1 MQMTPAEILADPN
14 YLPFRLDTV
23 ERRVLFVRIDREARQ
38 QAAFLDDRMLAGNAQ
53 GAWLALDALPPPPVS
68 IPPLHFIFH
77 IGHCG
82 STLLSRLLQGWR
94 GVQSL
99 REPLP
104 LRTLAEARQTLAHHR
119 AGVSSTQW
127 QGLLHTLLALWARP
141 LPGIDVTTLKA
152 TSSCNGLIE
161 PILAT
166 APASRAIL
174 LDMPLE
180 PYLATLFKSPDSV
193 RDAAAAAPERFAF
206 LRGAVHDELLSPN
219 ARSLPQ
225 LCAMGWLAE
234 QLRFSGL
241 TRGECAS
248 RVVRVRFDELLQ
260 QPEPTLQR
268 IAAHLGWS
276 EDAVPAALASPAW
289 GRYSK
294 AQDHAYGS
302 ADRAFDLD
310 ESRRRHAPHIREGL
324 DFVASLQQRHP
335 LMTDLR

>member
-1 MQMTPAEILADPN
+1 MTPAEILADPN
-14 YLPFRLDTV
+14 YLPFRLDLV
-23 ERRVLFVRIDREARQ
+23 ERRVLFIRIDKEARQ
-38 QAAFLDDRMLAGNAQ
+38 HAAFLDDRLLTGNAQ
-53 GAWLALDALPPPPVS
+53 GAWLALDALPAPVAM
-68 IPPLHFIFH
+68 PPLHFIFH

-82 STLLSRLLQGWR
+82 STLLSRLLQSWPR
-94 GVQSL
+94 VQSL

-104 LRTLAEARQTLAHHR
+104 LRTLAEARQQLGRDIARFPT
-119 AGVSSTQW
+119 TQW
-127 QGLLHTLLALWARP
+127 QDVLHTLLALWARP

-161 PILAT
+161 SILAT

-206 LRGAVHDELLSPN
+206 LRGAVQDQLLSPN
-219 ARSLPQ
+219 ALSLPQ

-241 TRGECAS
+241 AQGEYATR
-248 RVVRVRFDELLQ
+248 VLRVRFDALLQ
-260 QPEPTLQR
+260 QPGPILLR
-268 IAAHLGWS
+268 IATHLGWA
-276 EDAVPAALASPAW
+276 EDEVSAALASPAW

-302 ADRAFDLD
+302 TDRAFDLD
-310 ESRRRHAPHIREGL
+310 ESRRRYAVQIREGL
-324 DFVASLQQRHP
+324 DFAVSLQKHHP
-335 LMTDLR
+335 LLADLK

>member
-1 MQMTPAEILADPN
+1 MTPAEILADPN
-14 YLPFRLDTV
+14 YLPLRLDPV
-23 ERRVLFVRIDREARQ
+23 ERRVLFVRIDQEARQ
-38 QAAFLDDRMLAGNAQ
+38 QAAFLDDRILAGNAQ
-53 GAWLALDALPPPPVS
+53 GAWLALDALPRPPATM
-68 IPPLHFIFH
+68 PPLHFIFH

-82 STLLSRLLQGWR
+82 STLLSRLLQGWPR
-94 GVQSL
+94 VQSL

-104 LRTLAEARQTLAHHR
+104 LRTLAEAQQTLSHHS
-119 AGVSSTQW
+119 AGFSSTQW
-127 QGLLHTLLALWARP
+127 QGVLHAMLALWARP
-141 LPGIDVTTLKA
+141 LPGIDATTLKA

-166 APASRAIL
+166 LPASRAIL

-206 LRGAVHDELLSPN
+206 LRGAVQDELLSPN
-219 ARSLPQ
+219 ALSLPQ

-241 TRGECAS
+241 AQGRYAS
-248 RVVRVRFDELLQ
+248 RVMRVRFDALLQ
-260 QPEPTLQR
+260 QPEPTLLR
-268 IAAHLGWS
+268 IAAHLGWA
-276 EDAVPAALASPAW
+276 EEAVPAVMASAAW

-310 ESRRRHAPHIREGL
+310 ESRRRYATHIREGL
-324 DFVASLQQRHP
+324 DFVALLQQRHP
-335 LMTDLR
+335 LLADLR

>member
-1 MQMTPAEILADPN
+1 M
-14 YLPFRLDTV
+14 
-23 ERRVLFVRIDREARQ
+23 
-38 QAAFLDDRMLAGNAQ
+38 
-53 GAWLALDALPPPPVS
+53 
-68 IPPLHFIFH
+68 PPLHFIFH
-77 IGHCG
+77 IGHCE
-82 STLLSRLLQGWR
+82 STLLSRLLQGWPR
-94 GVQSL
+94 VQSL

-104 LRTLAEARQTLAHHR
+104 LRTLAEARPALVHHG
-119 AGVSSTQW
+119 AGFSATQW
-127 QGLLHTLLALWARP
+127 QDVLHALLALWARP
-141 LPGIDVTTLKA
+141 LPGIDMTMLKA

-166 APASRAIL
+166 SPVSRAVL

-193 RDAAAAAPERFAF
+193 RDAAAAAPERLAF
-206 LRGAVHDELLSPN
+206 LHGTLQDEHLSLN
-219 ARSLPQ
+219 ALSLPQ

-241 TRGECAS
+241 SRDEHAS
-248 RVVRVRFDELLQ
+248 RVLRVRFDALLQ

-276 EDAVPAALASPAW
+276 VDAVLAAVASPAW

-294 AQDHAYGS
+294 AQDHAYGT
-302 ADRAFDLD
+302 ADRAWDLD

-324 DFVASLQQRHP
+324 DFAVSLQQRH
-335 LMTDLR
+335 LLLTNLK

>member
-1 MQMTPAEILADPN
+1 MTPAEILADPH
-14 YLPFRLDTV
+14 YLPFRLDPV

-38 QAAFLDDRMLAGNAQ
+38 QAAFLDDRLLTGSAQ
-53 GAWLALDALPPPPVS
+53 GAWLSLEALPPPPALVT
-68 IPPLHFIFH
+68 PLHFIFH

-82 STLLSRLLQGWR
+82 STLLSRLLQSWPR
-94 GVQSL
+94 VQSL

-104 LRTLAEARQTLAHHR
+104 LRTLAEASQELGRDSAR
-119 AGVSSTQW
+119 FSATQW
-127 QGLLHTLLALWARP
+127 QNVLHTLLALWARP
-141 LPGIDVTTLKA
+141 LAGIDVTTLKA

-193 RDAAAAAPERFAF
+193 CDAAAAAPERLAF
-206 LRGAVHDELLSPN
+206 LRGKLLSELPVLD
-219 ARSLPQ
+219 ALSLPQ

-234 QLRFSGL
+234 QLRFGQLSQ
-241 TRGECAS
+241 GEYAS
-248 RVVRVRFDELLQ
+248 RVLRVRFDALLQ

-268 IAAHLGWS
+268 IAAHLDW
-276 EDAVPAALASPAW
+276 AVESVSAALVSPAW

-310 ESRRRHAPHIREGL
+310 ESRRRHAARIREGL
-324 DFVASLQQRHP
+324 DFVAELQRRHP
-335 LMTDLR
+335 ALANLP

>member
-1 MQMTPAEILADPN
+1 MTPAEILADPN
-14 YLPFRLDTV
+14 YLPFRLDLV
-23 ERRVLFVRIDREARQ
+23 ERRVLFIRIDKEARQ
-38 QAAFLDDRMLAGNAQ
+38 NAAFLDDRLLTGNAQ
-53 GAWLALDALPPPPVS
+53 GAWLALDALPAPVAM
-68 IPPLHFIFH
+68 PPLHFIFH

-82 STLLSRLLQGWR
+82 STLLSRLLQSWPR
-94 GVQSL
+94 VQSL

-104 LRTLAEARQTLAHHR
+104 LRTLAEARQQLGRDIARFPT
-119 AGVSSTQW
+119 TQW
-127 QGLLHTLLALWARP
+127 QDVLHTLLALWARP

-166 APASRAIL
+166 ASASQAIL

-193 RDAAAAAPERFAF
+193 RDAAAAAPERLAF
-206 LRGAVHDELLSPN
+206 LRESLQDELLSLN
-219 ARSLPQ
+219 ALSLPQ

-241 TRGECAS
+241 SQGEYAS
-248 RVVRVRFDELLQ
+248 RVLRVRFDALLQ
-260 QPEPTLQR
+260 QPEPTLRR
-268 IAAHLGWS
+268 IAAHLGWAA
-276 EDAVPAALASPAW
+276 DAVPAVMASAAW

-310 ESRRRHAPHIREGL
+310 ESRRRQAPHIREGL
-324 DFVASLQQRHP
+324 EFAASLQQRYPP
-335 LMTDLR
+335 LASVQ